1 MPSRQGRTAI
11 PQRRRRGEA
20 RCSLPKGTNG
30 HQPSD
35 QENQIRAKVSIDC
48 CLAISKTS
56 NGPETGSTEDRVLG
70 TQFESSRLHHAF
82 RLSKRFPGC
91 PVTSAQLAELWR
103 ELRLCQG
110 LCELPGDVSSPLS
123 LRKKFGF
130 PETETPVRRD
140 AVRMQAKGSRR
151 PSLLEWWTRG
161 VSFVY
166 LGRRRRI

>member
-1 MPSRQGRTAI
+1 MRMKGGRLGLPSRQGRTAI

-56 NGPETGSTEDRVLG
+56 NGPETGSTEDCVLG
-70 TQFESSRLHHAF
+70 TQFESFRLHHAF

-103 ELRLCQG
+103 ELRLCRRVPVNFSG
-110 LCELPGDVSSPLS
+110 CFVAFVSAHKIPFPGN
-123 LRKKFGF
+123 
-130 PETETPVRRD
+130 RD
-140 AVRMQAKGSRR
+140 AGSKRR
-151 PSLLEWWTRG
+151 GSNSGQLL
-161 VSFVY
+161 SKDQ
-166 LGRRRRI
+166 

>member
-1 MPSRQGRTAI
+1 MRMKGGRLGLPSRQGRTAI

-35 QENQIRAKVSIDC
+35 QIRAKVSIDC

-82 RLSKRFPGC
+82 RLPRRFPGH
-91 PVTSAQLAELWR
+91 PVTTAQLA
-103 ELRLCQG
+103 
-110 LCELPGDVSSPLS
+110 D
-123 LRKKFGF
+123 
-130 PETETPVRRD
+130 
-140 AVRMQAKGSRR
+140 
-151 PSLLEWWTRG
+151 LLG
-161 VSFVY
+161 VSFVSA
-166 LGRRRRI
+166 GVFVNFSGMFRRLSLRA

>member
-35 QENQIRAKVSIDC
+35 QIRAKVSIDC

-82 RLSKRFPGC
+82 RLPRRFPGH
-91 PVTSAQLAELWR
+91 PVITAQLADL
-103 ELRLCQG
+103 
-110 LCELPGDVSSPLS
+110 
-123 LRKKFGF
+123 F
-130 PETETPVRRD
+130 
-140 AVRMQAKGSRR
+140 
-151 PSLLEWWTRG
+151 G
-161 VSFVY
+161 VSFVSARVSVNFS
-166 LGRRRRI
+166 GMFRRLRLCAQKSVSRKQRLRFEEQRSNAGLLLSEDQASGMTYQVFSSTVNR